1 MGFLDGSNANIIVDA
16 VLTDKGREAL
26 ASGNFVPVKFALGD
40 DEVDYSLIKKFGL
53 VVGREKIEKNTPVF
67 EAQTSSAY
75 GLKYRCVTIT
85 SSPDTVTYLPLFT
98 ATPSSSLTISVSA
111 TSPTATVNVNQTI
124 ASSTGVIP
132 TDLIDND
139 FIVKVPSRFLSVVGA
154 TYESKESNNILRYR
168 IAKTGTNSSN
178 GVNATFVTLT
188 LTSVPLASSSDF
200 SLFGNG
206 TQIDTAIEVF
216 GASSGVS
223 IRIPVTL
230 SKSA

>member
-26 ASGNFVPVKFALGD
+26 ASGNFVPVKFSLGD
-40 DEVDYSLIKKFGL
+40 DEVDYTLVKKFGL

-67 EAQTSSAY
+67 EAQTSSAF

-85 SSPDTVTYLPLFT
+85 TSPETVSYLPYF
-98 ATPSSSLTISVSA
+98 
-111 TSPTATVNVNQTI
+111 
-124 ASSTGVIP
+124 ASSTSSLSISVTSATRQGQVTVSQLISNTSAVIP

-139 FIVKVPSRFLSVVGA
+139 FIIKVPSRFLSIVGA
-154 TYESKESNNILRYR
+154 TYESKESNNVLRYR

-178 GVNATFVTLT
+178 GANATYVTIT
-188 LTSVPLASSSDF
+188 LAAVPLAASSDF
-200 SLFGNG
+200 SLFGDG
-206 TQIDTAIEVF
+206 TQISTAIEVF
-216 GASSGVS
+216 GASSGAS

-230 SKSA
+230 TK